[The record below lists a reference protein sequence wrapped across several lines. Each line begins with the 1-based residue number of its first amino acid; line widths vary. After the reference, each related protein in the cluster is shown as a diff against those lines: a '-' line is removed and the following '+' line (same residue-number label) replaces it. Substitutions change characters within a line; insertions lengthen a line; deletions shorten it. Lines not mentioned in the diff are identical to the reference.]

1 VNSPG
6 APDRGGVPEDTDNY
20 VSLLK
25 EMRASF
31 GTQFGISIATPA
43 SYWYLRWYKPK
54 EMQQYVDWFGVMT
67 YDLHGPWDEKVV
79 QIGKVVLGH
88 TNVPEISNW
97 TQPLWYDGVDPV
109 SPYISHMLTHDIL
122 C

>member
-1 VNSPG
+1 
-6 APDRGGVPEDTDNY
+6 
-20 VSLLK
+20 
-25 EMRASF
+25 
-31 GTQFGISIATPA
+31 
-43 SYWYLRWYKPK
+43 
-54 EMQQYVDWFGVMT
+54 MQPYVDWFGVMT

-79 QIGKVVLGH
+79 QIGKVILGH

-109 SPYISHMLTHDIL
+109 SLHVLHILIHDIL

>member
-1 VNSPG
+1 
-6 APDRGGVPEDTDNY
+6 
-20 VSLLK
+20 
-25 EMRASF
+25 
-31 GTQFGISIATPA
+31 
-43 SYWYLRWYKPK
+43 
-54 EMQQYVDWFGVMT
+54 MQQYVDWFGVMT

-109 SPYISHMLTHDIL
+109 SLTICTAKRWDIMLT
-122 C
+122 CFRPR